1 MQKTPGNTPQER
13 ESYWV
18 DIINEARR
26 YKDGVTAYCR
36 DYNISKNNYYA
47 WFKTLRPKYLE
58 WKKDLPHSRSKK
70 KKTRRKKSPETEV
83 TAKATRRQ
91 FSASE
96 KARILEEA
104 DRTPK
109 GQIGELLR
117 REGIYSSHLQK
128 WRRERE
134 SGSLEPKKRGP
145 EANPLNAENRKLR
158 AQNERL
164 EKKLKQAEQI
174 IELQK
179 KVSDIL
185 GVTLEPIEFED
196 ED

>member
-1 MQKTPGNTPQER
+1 MQKSPANTPQER
-13 ESYWV
+13 EAYWV
-18 DIINEARR
+18 DIINKARQ
-26 YKDGVTAYCR
+26 YEEGVTAYCR
-36 DYNISKNNYYA
+36 DYKISKNNYYS
-47 WFKTLRPKYLE
+47 WFKVLRPRYLE
-58 WKKDLPHSRSKK
+58 WSKDLPHSRPKK
-70 KKTRRKKSPETEV
+70 KKTKRASETEV
-83 TAKATRRQ
+83 VAKATRRQ

-96 KARILEEA
+96 KSRILEEA

-109 GQIGELLR
+109 GEIGALLR

-134 SGSLEPKKRGP
+134 SGSLEPRKRGP
-145 EANPLNAENRKLR
+145 EANPLTTENRKLR
-158 AQNERL
+158 LQNERL

-179 KVSDIL
+179 KVSEIL